1 MAGKNTIPGS
11 VMGEGMP
18 KIMIVDD
25 EASIRMLY
33 REEFEDE
40 HYDVVEAEDGLGLVA
55 RVEEERPD
63 IMVLD
68 IKMAD
73 YDGLDLLQ
81 EVRQRFHDLPIII
94 SSAYG
99 AYKGDYKT
107 LAADYYVV
115 KSSDL
120 SELKQKVKKALEGR
134 VPAKAKGE

>member
-1 MAGKNTIPGS
+1 
-11 VMGEGMP
+11 MP
-18 KIMIVDD
+18 KIMVVDD

-40 HYDVVEAEDGLGLVA
+40 RYEVAEAEDGDGLL
-55 RVEEERPD
+55 ERIAQEQPD
-63 IMVLD
+63 VIVLD
-68 IKMAD
+68 IKMAA

-81 EVRQRFHDLPIII
+81 EIRQKFHDLPVII

-120 SELKQKVKKALEGR
+120 SELKQKVKKALEGI
-134 VPAKAKGE
+134 VPGKTV

>member
-1 MAGKNTIPGS
+1 
-11 VMGEGMP
+11 MP

-25 EASIRMLY
+25 EASIRLLY

-40 HYDVVEAEDGLGLVA
+40 DYEVVEAENGEGLMA
-55 RVEEERPD
+55 RVENEKPD
-63 IMVLD
+63 IIVLD
-68 IKMAD
+68 IKMAN

-81 EVRQRFHDLPIII
+81 DIRQRFHDLPIII

-120 SELKQKVKKALEGR
+120 SELKQKVRKALEGR
-134 VPAKAKGE
+134 VPAKARTE